1 MLENFLCA
9 WPYRIYNSVLFNYTD
24 RLGDDDHSS
33 IYSKLKDKAANWRDI
48 GKELGF
54 KEGEMNNIQSNLV
67 LLTQSPPNSFLREML
82 SQWLQWAPGDG
93 RGSTG
98 YASKESLQAA
108 LLRAN
113 LGQLAQ
119 QFQ

>member
-1 MLENFLCA
+1 M
-9 WPYRIYNSVLFNYTD
+9 
-24 RLGDDDHSS
+24 GH
-33 IYSKLKDKAANWRDI
+33 AAYWRDI

-54 KEGEMNNIQSNLV
+54 KEGEMNNVQSNQM
-67 LLTQSPPNSFLREML
+67 LLMQSPPKSYLREML
-82 SQWLQWAPGDG
+82 TQWLQWAPGDR

-98 YASKESLQAA
+98 YATKESLRAA

-113 LGQLAQ
+113 LGQLAE